1 MSHSFHGR
9 SGIFLKQADAPDTQ
23 YFARHLSESLSMRY
37 QIYLLNR
44 AEEKTR
50 LEHFRIQ
57 AGRLRQSFAR
67 IDAVNADQ
75 VQVSSE
81 LSHYDET
88 NNAQHYYRSL
98 TMSEIA
104 TYISHRFAWQRM
116 LDDDVDF
123 AIVLEDDVLLANS
136 FAYLART
143 IAELE
148 QPWHVL
154 KLAEPYARVKS
165 KGIERCGAATLVRYP
180 DIPLGTSAY
189 VITREGAEA
198 MLRWSEGFYRPLDV
212 DFQWAW
218 QPGLKVRG
226 IRPYPVQVSHRLG
239 RAEKPV
245 ALMRKH
251 QVRRVVAL
259 KEGLKYRWQRR
270 LQNVK

>member
-1 MSHSFHGR
+1 
-9 SGIFLKQADAPDTQ
+9 
-23 YFARHLSESLSMRY
+23 MRY

-67 IDAVNADQ
+67 IDAVNAEQ
-75 VQVSSE
+75 VQASQA
-81 LSHYDET
+81 LNHYNEAQ
-88 NNAQHYYRSL
+88 NARYYYRSL
-98 TMSEIA
+98 RMSEVA
-104 TYISHRFAWQRM
+104 TYMSHRLAWQRM
-116 LDDDVDF
+116 VDDGVDF
-123 AIVLEDDVLLANS
+123 AIILEDDVLLANS
-136 FAYLART
+136 FVYLART

-165 KGIERCGAATLVRYP
+165 KGVERCGAATLVRYP
-180 DIPLGTSAY
+180 HIPLGTSAY
-189 VITREGAEA
+189 VITREGAEM
-198 MLRWSEGFYRPLDV
+198 MLRWSESFYRPLDV

-239 RAEKPV
+239 RIAKPV

-251 QVRRVVAL
+251 QIRRMVAL
-259 KEGLKYRWQRR
+259 KEGFKYRWQRY
-270 LQNVK
+270 LQNS